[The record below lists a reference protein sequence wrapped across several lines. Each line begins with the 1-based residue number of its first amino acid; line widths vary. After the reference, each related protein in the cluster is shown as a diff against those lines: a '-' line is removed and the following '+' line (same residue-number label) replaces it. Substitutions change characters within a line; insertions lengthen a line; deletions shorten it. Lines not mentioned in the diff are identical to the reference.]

1 MKNLCSSPKTEAR
14 SGAPRARHS
23 VTYHSVVD
31 HLVAEM
37 AQLVRGSEP
46 QKFSPFK
53 LVIIGNRG
61 SVAFSGQ
68 IDQEGRM
75 QSSGP
80 RRALRRS
87 DFPANA
93 LITDASLAV
102 RTFRID
108 FARVGNSAR

>member
-1 MKNLCSSPKTEAR
+1 MKNLCSSPKIEVR
-14 SGAPRARHS
+14 SRAPRARHS

-31 HLVAEM
+31 HLVSEM
-37 AQLVRGSEP
+37 AQLVRGTEP

-68 IDQEGRM
+68 VDQEGRM

-87 DFPANA
+87 DLDRKSTRLNSSHA
-93 LITDASLAV
+93 LTS
-102 RTFRID
+102 RMPS
-108 FARVGNSAR
+108 SA

>member
-1 MKNLCSSPKTEAR
+1 MRP
-14 SGAPRARHS
+14 S
-23 VTYHSVVD
+23 VTYHAVVD
-31 HLVAEM
+31 HLVSEM
-37 AQLVRGSEP
+37 AQLVSGSEP
-46 QKFSPFK
+46 RKFSPFK

-68 IDQEGRM
+68 VDQDGRM

-80 RRALRRS
+80 RRTLRRS

-93 LITDASLAV
+93 LITDQSLAV

-108 FARVGNSAR
+108 FAGIGNSPR

>member
-1 MKNLCSSPKTEAR
+1 VRP
-14 SGAPRARHS
+14 S
-23 VTYHSVVD
+23 VTYHAVVD
-31 HLVAEM
+31 HLVSEM
-37 AQLVRGSEP
+37 AQLVGSSEP
-46 QKFSPFK
+46 RKFSPFK

-68 IDQEGRM
+68 VDREGRM

-80 RRALRRS
+80 RRTLRRS

-93 LITDASLAV
+93 LITDQSLAV

-108 FARVGNSAR
+108 FAGIGNSPR